1 MEKMLLK
8 IENIYYD
15 YKENN
20 DLLPVLAEINI
31 SVKRGEFICIIGPS
45 GCGKSTLFNILVGL
59 EKPDKGRIFLK
70 GEDITGTR
78 GHIAYMPQRD
88 LLFPWRTVMENVLLG
103 VEIKKENLQKA
114 YQEAEKLIPLFGLKG
129 FENHYPDQLSGGMRQ
144 RAALLRTVLTHN
156 DILAL
161 DEPFGA
167 LDALTRTTM
176 QEWILSIQE
185 KLDKTILFITHDIEE
200 AILLADRIIILNGR
214 PGRITDKLK
223 IDLQPPRCRTD
234 KVFVDYRE
242 KLLERLS
249 AEDDFNKN
257 TETSRRE

>member
-1 MEKMLLK
+1 MEDMLLK
-8 IENIYYD
+8 IEDVYYD

-20 DLLPVLAEINI
+20 NILPVLAEINI

-70 GEDITGTR
+70 GEDITATR

-103 VEIKKENLQKA
+103 VEIKKEDLKKA
-114 YQEAEKLIPLFGLKG
+114 HQEAEKLIPLFGLDG

-167 LDALTRTTM
+167 LDALTRNTM

-185 KLDKTILFITHDIEE
+185 RLDKTILFITHDIEE
-200 AILLADRIIILNGR
+200 AILLADRIIVLNGR
-214 PGRITDKLK
+214 PGRIIDKLK
-223 IDLQPPRCRTD
+223 IDLTHPRCRTD

-249 AEDDFNKN
+249 AEDEFNK
-257 TETSRRE
+257 SK

>member
-1 MEKMLLK
+1 MEDMLLK
-8 IENIYYD
+8 IEDVYYD

-20 DLLPVLAEINI
+20 NILPVLAEINI

-59 EKPDKGRIFLK
+59 EKPDKGRIFLE
-70 GEDITGTR
+70 GEDITATR

-103 VEIKKENLQKA
+103 VEIKKEDLKKA
-114 YQEAEKLIPLFGLKG
+114 HQEAEKLIPLFGLDG

-167 LDALTRTTM
+167 LDALTRNTM

-185 KLDKTILFITHDIEE
+185 RLDKTILFITHDIEE
-200 AILLADRIIILNGR
+200 AILLADRIIVLNGR
-214 PGRITDKLK
+214 PGRIIDKLK
-223 IDLQPPRCRTD
+223 IDLTHPRCRTD

-249 AEDDFNKN
+249 AEDEFNK
-257 TETSRRE
+257 SK